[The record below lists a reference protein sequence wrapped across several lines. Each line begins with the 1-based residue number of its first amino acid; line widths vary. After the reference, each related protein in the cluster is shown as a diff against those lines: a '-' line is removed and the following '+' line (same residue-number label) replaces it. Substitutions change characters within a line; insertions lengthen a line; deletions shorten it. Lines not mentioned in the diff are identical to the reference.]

1 MPRPTH
7 TPIHRLVSEHSL
19 SVPETLL
26 CPTHAPRPKQATK
39 TASAMVKRH
48 VTMSDVAAH
57 VGVSKMTDSRALNRS
72 SVSSRK
78 TSDALHEAF

>member
-1 MPRPTH
+1 
-7 TPIHRLVSEHSL
+7 
-19 SVPETLL
+19 
-26 CPTHAPRPKQATK
+26 
-39 TASAMVKRH
+39 MVKRH

-78 TSDALHEAF
+78 TSDALHERILTLRKVLLRTFGASRDRSQLPGRLGSALTYKIGGARIR